1 MRPRTQLLNI
11 TSCRTRRTPHRVVVA
26 SAGGCGTG
34 VWSAAG
40 VFPEVVVG
48 GVGDLGHGACRRRGA
63 LRGRWGQAADGCD
76 PLDVAG
82 GHQPVAIRPAA
93 VEAADSRTQAIAV
106 GSTVTTASAWPT
118 TRLPS
123 LAS

>member
-1 MRPRTQLLNI
+1 
-11 TSCRTRRTPHRVVVA
+11 
-26 SAGGCGTG
+26 
-34 VWSAAG
+34 
-40 VFPEVVVG
+40 
-48 GVGDLGHGACRRRGA
+48 

-123 LAS
+123 LASMSFSLEIGNCFRIAAHQIWWTGSVYAVSVHLTRAIQ

>member
-1 MRPRTQLLNI
+1 M
-11 TSCRTRRTPHRVVVA
+11 
-26 SAGGCGTG
+26 
-34 VWSAAG
+34 
-40 VFPEVVVG
+40 VVG

-123 LAS
+123 LASMSFSLEIGNCFRIAAHQIWWTGSVYAVSVHLTRAIQ